1 MATANK
7 FDLNVTRVS
16 DTELRLTREFD
27 APRDLVWKAMTDPA
41 LMSRWWGPRRYQ
53 TIVDTM
59 DVRPGGKWR
68 MRNIAA
74 DGGEHAFRGEYREIV
89 APERIVMTFEYE
101 PLPGHISVETM
112 TLTERDGR
120 TLLTVRDQFSS
131 KEDLDGMVKFVADA
145 KTDRILGAHILSH
158 AASELIAETVA
169 VMEFGGS
176 SEDLG
181 RTVHAHPTLSEA
193 VKEAALA
200 VEKRAL
206 HIGNR

>member
-1 MATANK
+1 MATASK

-16 DTELRLTREFD
+16 DTELNLTREFD

-41 LMSRWWGPRRYQ
+41 LMSRWWGPRRYK
-53 TIVDTM
+53 TVVDTM

-89 APERIVMTFEYE
+89 PPERIVMTFEYE

-120 TLLTVRDQFSS
+120 TLLTVRDQFAS
-131 KEDLDGMVKFVADA
+131 KEDLDGMVASGMESGARETYERLDELLA
-145 KTDRILGAHILSH
+145 ELKT
-158 AASELIAETVA
+158 
-169 VMEFGGS
+169 
-176 SEDLG
+176 
-181 RTVHAHPTLSEA
+181 
-193 VKEAALA
+193 
-200 VEKRAL
+200 KRA
-206 HIGNR
+206 